1 VRVVPELPRIH
12 FNPVLSPFSD
22 LRLGPPDPRPP
33 TPERRDVS
41 TGSLRSMGAAGSILS
56 IGSAGSILS
65 IGSAGSILSIG
76 SAGSILSVGSAA
88 SVLAIGSFASV
99 ASIGSALSI
108 GALGGWAQHPG
119 RVVEVATT
127 ALTLGA
133 LVAATRRC

>member
-1 VRVVPELPRIH
+1 MPELPRIH

-41 TGSLRSMGAAGSILS
+41 TGSLRSMGA
-56 IGSAGSILS
+56 AGSILS

>member
-1 VRVVPELPRIH
+1 MRAVPELPRIH

-22 LRLGPPDPRPP
+22 LRLGPPDPPP
-33 TPERRDVS
+33 PPPVRRDLS
-41 TGSLRSMGAAGSILS
+41 TGSFQSIGSVGSILS

-76 SAGSILSVGSAA
+76 SFV
-88 SVLAIGSFASV
+88 SV

-108 GALGGWAQHPG
+108 GALGGWAQRPG

-133 LVAATRRC
+133 LVAATTRRA

>member
-1 VRVVPELPRIH
+1 VRAVPELPRIH

-22 LRLGPPDPRPP
+22 LRLGPPDPPP
-33 TPERRDVS
+33 PPPVRRDLS
-41 TGSLRSMGAAGSILS
+41 TGSFQSIGSAGSILS

-76 SAGSILSVGSAA
+76 SAGS
-88 SVLAIGSFASV
+88 VLAIGSFVSV
-99 ASIGSALSI
+99 ASIGSAFSI
-108 GALGGWAQHPG
+108 GALGGWAQRTG

-133 LVAATRRC
+133 LVAATTRRS